1 MRGLIGRK
9 VGMTQVYNEAGQR
22 VAVTVISVAGN
33 IVVQKKTSEGR
44 DGYNAV
50 KLAFDPADKQEK
62 NGMVRYRGANKPEAG
77 VFEKAGIETPCREV
91 REFRV
96 TASELDTYEVGAEAS
111 VESHFYNGE
120 IVDVT
125 GTSKGR
131 GYTGVIKRHNFHMS
145 RATHGTHEFFRHGG
159 SIGSSAWPSK
169 VWKGKKMAGQYG
181 NTRVTTQNVKIERI
195 DPDNGLIL
203 LRGAVPGPVGGI
215 VTVRSAIK
223 RSRAASRAA

>member
-77 VFEKAGIETPCREV
+77 
-91 REFRV
+91 
-96 TASELDTYEVGAEAS
+96 